1 MSLGRTEAPLPLRGQ
16 ESLEEAL
23 AGGSLGWAA
32 PAAMPPSCGL
42 AEGAGGCQQP
52 QPSSLRQPKGLF
64 PLCTA
69 DLSWPDSLKY
79 FTILQ
84 GTSSLIQPPHQLQT
98 NCSAPF
104 LMLWLLLIRF
114 LYSPQFCLSSAF
126 SLFRSQHHVF
136 SQPAFP
142 FLLPPPPCPALETK
156 PPDPLLPGTRS
167 ASGTGGDK
175 QEMGKGTVMAMLMAV
190 ASLSL
195 Q

>member
-1 MSLGRTEAPLPLRGQ
+1 MSLGRTEAPLPLQGQ
-16 ESLEEAL
+16 ESLEESWGFTGL
-23 AGGSLGWAA
+23 GSTRSDASFLL
-32 PAAMPPSCGL
+32 L

-84 GTSSLIQPPHQLQT
+84 GISSLTPATSPASNQLLCSFPHAVIASDPISLFST
-98 NCSAPF
+98 VLFIIC
-104 LMLWLLLIRF
+104 
-114 LYSPQFCLSSAF
+114 F
-126 SLFRSQHHVF
+126 SLFRSQHRVF

-142 FLLPPPPCPALETK
+142 FLLPAPPCPGLEPK

-167 ASGTGGDK
+167 ASGAGRDE